1 MRFNAIAI
9 IMLAAAAAVSCGEK
23 QLTPDPGSTG
33 PLPGKLVLSTKVTDY
48 NFSRTGKGEDGKEQE
63 YSVSFTSNRAWKAKS
78 SAAWLTVTPASGSKG
93 TENIISFKAS
103 ANPNYQDQ
111 KAVLSLTCGD
121 LVKDLNI
128 VQAGYG
134 IRPAKPKLVLAGDS
148 ICTEYNES
156 AYPQTGWGQCIG
168 AAIGEGVTVVN
179 CAVGGE
185 STKSFI
191 DEGKWDEL
199 LAQVDSGD
207 VVFINF
213 GHNDEKTDAAHATS
227 TTVYKNNLIKFVND
241 VRTKGGSP
249 VLVTPMTRRQF
260 NEDGL
265 LKRSHGEYPSN
276 MIAAASSTRTPL
288 IDLENKSYDWLA
300 ALGLEASDPYYVTD
314 KRDGDDNTHLT
325 DVGAQLVAG
334 WIAEDFKKTGL
345 WIW

>member
-1 MRFNAIAI
+1 
-9 IMLAAAAAVSCGEK
+9 MLAAAAAVSCGEK

-93 TENIISFKAS
+93 TENMISFKAS

-111 KAVLSLTCGD
+111 KAVLSLTC
-121 LVKDLNI
+121 
-128 VQAGYG
+128 
-134 IRPAKPKLVLAGDS
+134 
-148 ICTEYNES
+148 
-156 AYPQTGWGQCIG
+156 
-168 AAIGEGVTVVN
+168 
-179 CAVGGE
+179 
-185 STKSFI
+185 
-191 DEGKWDEL
+191 
-199 LAQVDSGD
+199 GD